1 MSQRERDRLKVI
13 ALLAGNTVPRPLT
26 QAQAAEQLGLTE
38 RHVRRL
44 VAAYRRDGDAAVV
57 HKARG
62 RPSNHRLGDDLRQ
75 EVLALVQAHYHDF
88 GPTLAAEKLAERHD
102 IVVSRETLRRWMADA
117 GLLKPRHRKAAPRRW
132 RERRACFGELVQM
145 DTSEHDWFEGRGEK
159 AVLIHIVDDA
169 TGRLY
174 ARFFRSDTTEANMT
188 ILHDYL
194 RPFGRPLAVYVDK
207 ASHFRVNRP
216 ATVEEQLADRPAE
229 TQIGRALRELG
240 IEHITAHS
248 APAKGRVERSFG
260 TAQDR
265 LVKELRLRHI
275 SDLEAANRF
284 LEEFWIADRNERSA
298 VAPRSRAD
306 AHRSIRGFNLD
317 AIFSRQETRVVGR
330 DHTVRIDNR
339 RLLLTRGPRQ
349 ASLAGAKVTVE
360 LRLDGSRR
368 LRYKDRYL
376 DFEELPPEPPRAAAL
391 PLGLRPRSRAAAN
404 RPPPPSQTRP
414 PLALLLP
421 ALMTF
426 STVLRTGHFYFALTR
441 AAARDAGYLCSTLAA
456 DLASFRQTAPLDRRD
471 RGSSARLP
479 PVPSPGPRA
488 GLGGSSRLPRPAADQ
503 ARRQSPA
510 GCGPGGSRAPL

>member
-1 MSQRERDRLKVI
+1 MELLMSQRERDRLKVI
-13 ALLAGNTVPRPLT
+13 ALLAREGVPKLLT

-38 RHVRRL
+38 RQARRL
-44 VAAYRRDGDAAVV
+44 VAAYRLHGDVAVV
-57 HKARG
+57 NKARG
-62 RPSNHRLGDDLRQ
+62 RPSNHRLGDDLRE

-102 IVVSRETLRRWMADA
+102 IFVSRETLRRWMADA
-117 GLLKPRHRKAAPRRW
+117 GLWKPRHQKACPRLW
-132 RERRACFGELVQM
+132 RERRACLGELVQM

-174 ARFFRSDTTEANMT
+174 ARFFPADTTEANMT
-188 ILHDYL
+188 ILCDYL
-194 RPFGRPLAVYVDK
+194 RLFGRPLALYVDK
-207 ASHFRVNRP
+207 ASHFRVNRA

-275 SDLEAANRF
+275 STIEAANCF

-298 VAPRSRAD
+298 VAPRSRTN
-306 AHRSIRGFNLD
+306 AHRSVRGFDLD

-330 DHTVRIDNR
+330 DHTVRFENLRFLI
-339 RLLLTRGPRQ
+339 TRGRRQ
-349 ASLAGAKVTVE
+349 ASLARAVVTVE
-360 LRLDGSRR
+360 VRLDGSRR

-376 DFEELPPEPPRAAAL
+376 DFEVLPPEPPRAAAL
-391 PLGLRPRSRAAAN
+391 PLGLRPRSRAAGH
-404 RPPPPSQTRP
+404 RPPP
-414 PLALLLP
+414 
-421 ALMTF
+421 
-426 STVLRTGHFYFALTR
+426 
-441 AAARDAGYLCSTLAA
+441 
-456 DLASFRQTAPLDRRD
+456 
-471 RGSSARLP
+471 LP
-479 PVPSPGPRA
+479 PNPDHPWRSFSLR
-488 GLGGSSRLPRPAADQ
+488 
-503 ARRQSPA
+503 
-510 GCGPGGSRAPL
+510 